1 MRWIIAALLFA
12 ITAFG
17 AHYFTIRAV
26 PGFIMNK
33 VQSTFEAQGLPLN
46 RFVASPRQTPET
58 QRVVRPSPDLS
69 YAVCRFDVSDGPV
82 VISAPAWDGYGS
94 LSIFDDQTN
103 NVFVA
108 SLDGKA
114 ASVILHKQGEAPE
127 VSGRGSVGYVSEGH
141 ATLQIS
147 GAGIALI
154 RRLAP
159 TDELHELST
168 ARVADAIC
176 KKISSR

>member
-1 MRWIIAALLFA
+1 MRWIVATIIFA

-17 AHYFTIRAV
+17 AHYFTVRAV
-26 PGFIMNK
+26 PGFIMSK

-46 RFVASPRQTPET
+46 RFVASPRQTPQT

-82 VISAPAWDGYGS
+82 LITAPAWDGYGS

-108 SLDGKA
+108 SLDGKD

-127 VSGRGSVGYVSEGH
+127 VSGRGYVSDGH
-141 ATLQIS
+141 TTLQIS

-168 ARVADAIC
+168 GHVADAIC
-176 KKISSR
+176 EKIKWR

>member
-1 MRWIIAALLFA
+1 MRWIIAALVFA
-12 ITAFG
+12 ASAFG

-69 YAVCRFDVSDGPV
+69 YVVCRFDVSNGPV
-82 VISAPAWDGYGS
+82 MISAPAWDGYGS
-94 LSIFDDQTN
+94 LSIFDGQTN
-103 NVFVA
+103 NIFVA
-108 SLDGKA
+108 SLDGADANVFLHDPATPIDYSGDKA
-114 ASVILHKQGEAPE
+114 STIRAVEIE
-127 VSGRGSVGYVSEGH
+127 
-141 ATLQIS
+141 

-159 TDELHELST
+159 TDEAHQQSVDLVAA
-168 ARVADAIC
+168 ARC
-176 KKISSR
+176 G

>member
-1 MRWIIAALLFA
+1 MRWIIAALVFA
-12 ITAFG
+12 ASAFG

-58 QRVVRPSPDLS
+58 QRIVRPSPDLS

-82 VISAPAWDGYGS
+82 MISAPAWDGYGS
-94 LSIFDDQTN
+94 LSIFDGQTN

-108 SLDGKA
+108 SLDGQPASVVLHAPDTRKQDMAKA
-114 ASVILHKQGEAPE
+114 ASTSQTVEID
-127 VSGRGSVGYVSEGH
+127 
-141 ATLQIS
+141 

-159 TDELHELST
+159 TDEQHKIAVEL
-168 ARVADAIC
+168 VAEAQC
-176 KKISSR
+176 GEER

>member
-1 MRWIIAALLFA
+1 MRWIIALFVFAMSAL
-12 ITAFG
+12 G
-17 AHYFTIRAV
+17 AHYFTVRAI
-26 PGFIMNK
+26 PGIVMSK
-33 VQSTFEAQGLPLN
+33 AQDMLEGQGLPQY

-69 YAVCRFDVSDGPV
+69 YAVCRFDVRDGPV
-82 VISAPAWDGYGS
+82 LISAPGWDGYGS
-94 LSIFDDQTN
+94 LSVFDNQTN

-108 SLDGKA
+108 SLDGQD
-114 ASVILHKQGEAPE
+114 ASVILHKQGESPE
-127 VSGRGSVGYVSEGH
+127 VSGRGYVSEGH
-141 ATLQIS
+141 ATLHIS

-176 KKISSR
+176 EKINWR

>member
-1 MRWIIAALLFA
+1 MRWVIATLVFA
-12 ITAFG
+12 ASAFG
-17 AHYFTIRAV
+17 AHYFTIRVV

-46 RFVASPRQTPET
+46 HFVASPRQTPET

-94 LSIFDDQTN
+94 LSIFDGQTN

-108 SLDGKA
+108 SLDGQA
-114 ASVILHKQGEAPE
+114 ASVVLHNATMP
-127 VSGRGSVGYVSEGH
+127 VDYSGDMTSSNSAV
-141 ATLQIS
+141 QIE

-159 TDELHELST
+159 TDEAHQTSADLVRE
-168 ARVADAIC
+168 ARC
-176 KKISSR
+176 G